1 MTDIDI
7 QRRTD
12 RTLTITVKDN
22 DDVAINITG
31 YTVYFTVR
39 ETPHSSTTLIDK
51 TVTSH
56 LTPASGITTVTL
68 DAATDTNIAEGSYY
82 YQFGIRDTTDKIL
95 KTVRGKFNVYQD
107 VNQES

>member
-22 DDVAINITG
+22 DGVAINITG
-31 YTVYFTVR
+31 YTIYFTVR
-39 ETPHSSTTLIDK
+39 ETPESTTTLINK

-56 LTPASGITTVTL
+56 TTPTSGISSVTL
-68 DAATDTNIAEGSYY
+68 SADTDTNIAEGSYY
-82 YQFGIRDTTDKIL
+82 YQFGVRDASNNIL
-95 KTVRGKFNVYQD
+95 KTVRGKFNVAQD

>member
-22 DDVAINITG
+22 DGVAINITG
-31 YTVYFTVR
+31 YTIYFTVR
-39 ETPHSSTTLIDK
+39 ETPESTTALINK

-56 LTPASGITTVTL
+56 TTPASGISSVTL

-82 YQFGIRDTTDKIL
+82 YQFGVRDGSGNIL
-95 KTVRGKFNVYQD
+95 KTVRGKFNVAQD